1 MGIECG
7 ASLIAHCTTLYNQ
20 GLFSLAF
27 WQLYIFIVQ
36 FTETTA
42 EERGK
47 CKCCFNI
54 LHEHQA
60 TQLQPAEARQ
70 TAERMD
76 AISHWARA
84 CLRFLGYTGMTGVHF
99 RFQGRFSV
107 LTLFGNACFILLTVL
122 TSELQITS
130 ALQQLQTQAFRFVFL
145 ELEGLPL

>member
-1 MGIECG
+1 MGIG
-7 ASLIAHCTTLYNQ
+7 FGTSLIAHCTTLYNQ
-20 GLFSLAF
+20 GLFSPAF

-36 FTETTA
+36 FTEMTA
-42 EERGK
+42 EEREK

-60 TQLQPAEARQ
+60 THLRPAEVRQ
-70 TAERMD
+70 TAEQTGT
-76 AISHWARA
+76 ISHWARA
-84 CLRFLGYTGMTGVHF
+84 CLGFLGYTGMMGVHF

-107 LTLFGNACFILLTVL
+107 LTLFGNAYFVLLAVL

-130 ALQQLQTQAFRFVFL
+130 ALQQLQTRAFCSVFL